1 MTKKI
6 KEKNTMTYEEVS
18 KKISKLLDNTETE
31 MNNLI
36 EQFNESN
43 DDQQIDVVDLSHK
56 FSELQDYIEDYS

>member
-1 MTKKI
+1 
-6 KEKNTMTYEEVS
+6 MTYEEVS

-43 DDQQIDVVDLSHK
+43 DDQQIDDVDLSHK